1 MKQMSATQLDE
12 FLQDHGQQAMLIDVR
27 EAHELANG
35 MLENAQHIPMN
46 DIPAQVSELETLKD
60 SPIVLICRS
69 GQRSAQVGQY
79 LEKLGF
85 SDVINLEGGMNA
97 WAAQIDTSMNVY

>member
-12 FLQDHGQQAMLIDVR
+12 FLQKNAQEAILIDVR

-35 MLENAQHIPMN
+35 MLENAQHMPMN
-46 DIPAQVSELETLKD
+46 SIPAHVGELEMAKE

-79 LEKLGF
+79 LEQLGF
-85 SDVINLEGGMNA
+85 SDVINLDGGMNA
-97 WAAQIDTSMNVY
+97 WAAEIDSSMKVY

>member
-1 MKQMSATQLDE
+1 MKQMSAIQLEE
-12 FLQDHGQQAMLIDVR
+12 FLQGNAEQAILIDVR

-35 MLENAQHIPMN
+35 MLENAQHMPMN
-46 DIPAQVSELETLKD
+46 SIPAHVGELETMKD

-79 LEKLGF
+79 LEQLGF
-85 SDVINLEGGMNA
+85 TDVINLEGGMNA
-97 WAAQIDTSMNVY
+97 WAAQIDTSMKVY

>member
-12 FLQDHGQQAMLIDVR
+12 FLQENAQEAILIDVR

-35 MLENAQHIPMN
+35 MLEHAQHMPMN
-46 DIPAQVSELETLKD
+46 SIPAHVEELETVKD

-79 LEKLGF
+79 LEQLGF
-85 SDVINLEGGMNA
+85 TDVINLEGGMNA
-97 WAAQIDTSMNVY
+97 WAAQIDTNMRVY